1 MFNFRLLVL
10 LSLMTLAW
18 AAIEGWYEV
27 QNPWTSGVNPWLP
40 SPQNPY
46 PFSDPYFKPNWVGNG
61 VGSLCLFGCNN
72 RG

>member
-40 SPQNPY
+40 SPQVRSSIRSEY
-46 PFSDPYFKPNWVGNG
+46 
-61 VGSLCLFGCNN
+61 
-72 RG
+72 